1 MIKKLLLSLFF
12 CINVFATSPLLLSQA
27 KDGMILLPYQEYALV
42 EERISN
48 PSSLETVA
56 WQTSPTGV
64 FGRIKDKA
72 LSRLNIINDTQ
83 ESQTWVI
90 VHTRPGIDYLDMWVL
105 NENNTILSHHLG
117 GDQHPLGVR
126 TFHAINSA
134 MTITL
139 EPQER
144 VNLLMQVDTLGVL
157 DINLQ
162 LYSKAEFLKYTKYQ
176 TLWWGIFI
184 GILII
189 LILSNLTHFIHTKR
203 SPYLIHTFYTLT
215 TLFAYTNLYGVL
227 HYLEL
232 FPPRLA
238 ETIGYITVALSMA
251 LHVIYP
257 IALFSLSSTTKK
269 MSTLLYLIALFFL
282 AFGVLFVGA
291 YWESGLLLYAKYLT
305 LPIVLSMFVVFS
317 VAIMMVSK
325 HKEGAYYYLFSQSCN
340 ILAIFYTLCAVST
353 NWLSL
358 NTEAAKVIGFS
369 VMLEIILITIAMH
382 QRIEWIEH
390 ENKRHQNIAKL
401 FERYIYMGN
410 YTADIVHQW
419 KRPLNRL
426 GSLTA
431 LLVGYF
437 KQGVE
442 LSKEKREAY
451 LYELEKCVQDLI
463 DISNDVY
470 GYLSH
475 KNTHE
480 PLNLEDLLKRVVE
493 YLGHDGKAVTFSYEN
508 TEQTIVTNRAALSQ
522 IILVLLS
529 NSLNAM
535 QKRHTISPKISFRY
549 TQSSLFIQDNAGGIE
564 ASFLPHLF
572 TPFHNHSE
580 HGLGTGL
587 YTAHTLAKEK
597 LNATLKLVETT
608 KEGTCF
614 EIKFQSQN

>member
-1 MIKKLLLSLFF
+1 MKKLFLWLFF
-12 CINVFATSPLLLSQA
+12 CLNVFASSPLLLSQA
-27 KDGMILLPYQEYALV
+27 KDGMLLLPYQEYTL
-42 EERISN
+42 ISETITH
-48 PSSLETVA
+48 PFGLEHLH
-56 WQTSPTGV
+56 WQSSPTGV
-64 FGRIKDKA
+64 FGRNKDKA
-72 LSRLNIINDTQ
+72 LSRLSITNDTL

-90 VHTRPGIDYLDMWVL
+90 MHTRPGIDYLDMWVL
-105 NENNTILSHHLG
+105 HEDHTLMAHHVG
-117 GDQHPLGVR
+117 GDQRPLGVR
-126 TFHAINSA
+126 TFHSINSA
-134 MTITL
+134 MSLTL

-144 VNLLMQVDTLGVL
+144 ITLLMQVDTLGVL

-162 LYSKAEFLKYTKYQ
+162 LYSRAEFLKYTKYQ
-176 TLWWGIFI
+176 TLWWGIFM

-189 LILSNLTHFIHTKR
+189 FILSNLTHFIQTKR
-203 SPYLIHTFYTLT
+203 SPYLIHTLYTLT

-232 FPPRLA
+232 FPPRLT
-238 ETIGYITVALSMA
+238 ETLGYITVALSMA

-257 IALFSLSSTTKK
+257 IALFSLSKTAKRV
-269 MSTLLYLIALFFL
+269 STLLYFIALFFL

-291 YWESGLLLYAKYLT
+291 YWESELLLYAKYLT
-305 LPIVLSMFVVFS
+305 LPIALSMFVVFG
-317 VAIMMVSK
+317 VAIMMVIK
-325 HKEGAYYYLFSQSCN
+325 HKEGAHYYLFSQSCN

-382 QRIEWIEH
+382 QRIKWIEH
-390 ENKRHQNIAKL
+390 ENERHQNIAKL

-437 KQGVE
+437 KQGIE

-451 LYELEKCVQDLI
+451 LNELEKCVQDLI

-480 PLNLEDLLKRVVE
+480 PLNLDELLKRVVE
-493 YLGHDGKAVTFSYEN
+493 YLGHDGKAVIFSYEN
-508 TEQTIVTNRAALSQ
+508 TEQTIVSNRAALSQ

-529 NSLNAM
+529 NSLNAI
-535 QKRHTISPKISFRY
+535 QKRHIPSPKISFRY
-549 TQSSLFIQDNAGGIE
+549 THTSLFIEDNTGGIE
-564 ASFLPHLF
+564 ASLLPHLF
-572 TPFHNHSE
+572 TPFNTHSK

-597 LNATLKLVETT
+597 LNATLKVIETT
-608 KEGTCF
+608 KEGTRF
-614 EIKFQSQN
+614 EINFH